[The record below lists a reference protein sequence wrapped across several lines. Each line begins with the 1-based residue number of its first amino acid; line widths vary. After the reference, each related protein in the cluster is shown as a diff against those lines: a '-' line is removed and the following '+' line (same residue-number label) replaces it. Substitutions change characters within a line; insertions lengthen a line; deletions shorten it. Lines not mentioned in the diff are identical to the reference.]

1 MLEGRPH
8 VRRLHRHPQGPDRT
22 LPVGNHLQGQLLLP
36 AEREGTA
43 GRGEHRDQERKR
55 SAIEDGY
62 GVPVQ
67 QRISAVPPGYQVGA
81 LLIH

>member
-1 MLEGRPH
+1 M
-8 VRRLHRHPQGPDRT
+8 
-22 LPVGNHLQGQLLLP
+22 LP

-67 QRISAVPPGYQVGA
+67 QRLSAVPPGYQVGA
-81 LLIH
+81 VLIH